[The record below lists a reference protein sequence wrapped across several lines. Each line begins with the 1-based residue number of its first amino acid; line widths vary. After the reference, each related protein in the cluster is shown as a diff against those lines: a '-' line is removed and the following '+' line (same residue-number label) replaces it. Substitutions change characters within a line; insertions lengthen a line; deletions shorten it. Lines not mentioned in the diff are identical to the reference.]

1 MDREN
6 KAASVL
12 QEALHGHTSVPV
24 LGCFG
29 PKEVG
34 KGKNRQHLPMADFSR
49 EETQC
54 LDATSDQKVS
64 DDSRV
69 EANR

>member
-1 MDREN
+1 MP
-6 KAASVL
+6 L
-12 QEALHGHTSVPV
+12 

-34 KGKNRQHLPMADFSR
+34 KGKDRQHLPMADFSR

-54 LDATSDQKVS
+54 LATTSDQKVS